1 MSWFV
6 VLKQQD
12 PETDLNRPPQT
23 QTPTVQGQLP
33 ARASRALSTAG
44 QVAGQVYGAGKGA
57 YQREK
62 TAQARLAPIT
72 ARSMLQPTQQEQE
85 GRQAYEDWFKET
97 MAADKEK
104 PKDQRMLNY
113 RDPTSRGRVR
123 RGLGKVGGFVSDW
136 TGLQRPRIPFTADK
150 KVRRGREALARDENY
165 KLYQQQMQA
174 ESDKLAPAG
183 KPETPE
189 QQTPPQDSSFVDLF
203 GQSDDESFDAEFDT
217 ARQRNQELRDENQEL
232 SQEVQEQTALDNSPS
247 QEEELPQASKDVL
260 RNQTGTLSD
269 YGLTFTDGSEETPA
283 AKAARE
289 AREKRQ
295 AEQDASSKRKTSVQP
310 KLGRGDWRHTLP
322 KDDPDYVPFEEI
334 NIGRFAPK
342 ASTTAASVNLGESRL
357 DDAKGYGDNLQ
368 PDEGKGNLAQHD
380 ERLEELRRPKREPR
394 GKETKL
400 DV

>member
-23 QTPTVQGQLP
+23 QTPTVQSQLP

-57 YQREK
+57 YQREG

-72 ARSMLQPTQQEQE
+72 ARSMLQPTQQQQQ

-97 MAADKEK
+97 MAADKGK
-104 PKDQRMLNY
+104 PKDQRALNY

-136 TGLQRPRIPFTADK
+136 TGLQRPRIPFTADR

-174 ESDKLAPAG
+174 ESDKFAPAG

-203 GQSDDESFDAEFDT
+203 GQSDDGSFDAESDT

-232 SQEVQEQTALDNSPS
+232 SQEVQEQTALDDSPS

-269 YGLTFTDGSEETPA
+269 FGMTFTDGSEETPA
-283 AKAARE
+283 ARAARE
-289 AREKRQ
+289 AKQKSEEKKT
-295 AEQDASSKRKTSVQP
+295 KRPKTKQT
-310 KLGRGDWRHTLP
+310 KLGRNLKGHWLP
-322 KDDPDYVPFEEI
+322 
-334 NIGRFAPK
+334 
-342 ASTTAASVNLGESRL
+342 
-357 DDAKGYGDNLQ
+357 GYGGKKNVAAVTNLERTKNIRQ
-368 PDEGKGNLAQHD
+368 DLAD
-380 ERLEELRRPKREPR
+380 KRKRQQESMS
-394 GKETKL
+394 GEQGTL

>member
-23 QTPTVQGQLP
+23 QTPTVQSQLP

-57 YQREK
+57 YQREG

-72 ARSMLQPTQQEQE
+72 ARSVLQPTQQQQQ

-136 TGLQRPRIPFTADK
+136 TGLQRPRIPFTADR

-174 ESDKLAPAG
+174 ESDKFAPAG

-189 QQTPPQDSSFVDLF
+189 QQTTPQDSSFVDLF
-203 GQSDDESFDAEFDT
+203 GQSDDGSFDTET
-217 ARQRNQELRDENQEL
+217 TRQRNQELRDENQEL
-232 SQEVQEQTALDNSPS
+232 SQEVQEQTALDDSPS
-247 QEEELPQASKDVL
+247 QEEELPQASRDAL
-260 RNQTGTLSD
+260 RKPTGTLSD
-269 YGLTFTDGSEETPA
+269 FGMTFTEGSEESPA
-283 AKAARE
+283 ARAARE
-289 AREKRQ
+289 AKQKRP
-295 AEQDASSKRKTSVQP
+295 KTKQT
-310 KLGRGDWRHTLP
+310 KLGRDVKGKFLP
-322 KDDPDYVPFEEI
+322 
-334 NIGRFAPK
+334 
-342 ASTTAASVNLGESRL
+342 
-357 DDAKGYGDNLQ
+357 GYGGRKNVAAVTNLERTKNVRQ
-368 PDEGKGNLAQHD
+368 DLAD
-380 ERLEELRRPKREPR
+380 KRKREQESMS
-394 GKETKL
+394 GEQGTL

>member
-12 PETDLNRPPQT
+12 PETDLNRPTQT
-23 QTPTVQGQLP
+23 QTPTVQSQLP
-33 ARASRALSTAG
+33 ARASRALSTDG

-57 YQREK
+57 YQRER

-72 ARSMLQPTQQEQE
+72 ASSMLQPTQQEQE

-104 PKDQRMLNY
+104 PKDQRALNY

-136 TGLQRPRIPFTADK
+136 TGLQRPRIPFTADS
-150 KVRRGREALARDENY
+150 KVRRGREALARDANY

-174 ESDKLAPAG
+174 ESDKFAPAG

-203 GQSDDESFDAEFDT
+203 GQSDDGSFDAEFDT

-232 SQEVQEQTALDNSPS
+232 SQEVQEQTALDDSPS
-247 QEEELPQASKDVL
+247 QEEELPQASRDVL
-260 RNQTGTLSD
+260 RKPTGTLSD
-269 YGLTFTDGSEETPA
+269 FGMTFTDGSEESAA

-289 AREKRQ
+289 AKQKREEKKAKRP
-295 AEQDASSKRKTSVQP
+295 KTKQT
-310 KLGRGDWRHTLP
+310 KLGRNLKGHWLP
-322 KDDPDYVPFEEI
+322 
-334 NIGRFAPK
+334 
-342 ASTTAASVNLGESRL
+342 
-357 DDAKGYGDNLQ
+357 GYGGRKNVAAVTNLERTKNVRQ
-368 PDEGKGNLAQHD
+368 DLAD
-380 ERLEELRRPKREPR
+380 KRKREQEFVS
-394 GKETKL
+394 GEQGTL

>member
-23 QTPTVQGQLP
+23 QTPTVQSQLP

-44 QVAGQVYGAGKGA
+44 QVAGQVYDAGKRA
-57 YQREK
+57 YQREG

-72 ARSMLQPTQQEQE
+72 ARSVLQPTQQQQQ
-85 GRQAYEDWFKET
+85 GRQAYEDWFRQT

-123 RGLGKVGGFVSDW
+123 RGLGKVGGFVSDL
-136 TGLQRPRIPFTADK
+136 TGLQRPRIPFTADRN
-150 KVRRGREALARDENY
+150 VRRGREALARDENY

-174 ESDKLAPAG
+174 ESDAG

-189 QQTPPQDSSFVDLF
+189 QQTTPQDSSFVDLF
-203 GQSDDESFDAEFDT
+203 GQSDDGSFDTET

-232 SQEVQEQTALDNSPS
+232 SQEMQEQTALDDSPS
-247 QEEELPQASKDVL
+247 QEELPQASRDVL
-260 RNQTGTLSD
+260 RKPTGTLRD
-269 YGLTFTDGSEETPA
+269 FGVTITDGSEETPA
-283 AKAARE
+283 ARAARE
-289 AREKRQ
+289 AKQKREKGKQ
-295 AEQDASSKRKTSVQP
+295 T
-310 KLGRGDWRHTLP
+310 KLGRNVEGEFLP
-322 KDDPDYVPFEEI
+322 
-334 NIGRFAPK
+334 
-342 ASTTAASVNLGESRL
+342 
-357 DDAKGYGDNLQ
+357 GYGGRKNVAAVTNLERTKNVRQ
-368 PDEGKGNLAQHD
+368 DLAD
-380 ERLEELRRPKREPR
+380 KRKRQQESMS
-394 GKETKL
+394 GEQGTL